1 MHGNY
6 QLLASLQFRVIR
18 YYETVYES
26 FGNKLYRQLV
36 GIPMG
41 TNCAPVVAD
50 LSVVVFC
57 YEIDFLT
64 SLSNDD
70 QADIILI
77 I

>member
-1 MHGNY
+1 MIEIVLLALALARQQNCLNY

-50 LSVVVFC
+50 LLF
-57 YEIDFLT
+57 FFALK
-64 SLSNDD
+64 
-70 QADIILI
+70 
-77 I
+77 